1 MATIVQLDNKTAAD
15 TAAEKIQ
22 SQNFA
27 ENDEEDAEEYERYI
41 PVEQSIIE
49 SLKQIREMRAGRL
62 PEQTWDDFLDELRAT
77 VAEVETEEQVKKSVA
92 KKNYINRTF
101 QG

>member
-1 MATIVQLDNKTAAD
+1 MAKIVQLENKILSD
-15 TAAEKIQ
+15 AAEKTTPKD
-22 SQNFA
+22 FV
-27 ENDEEDAEEYERYI
+27 ENDDDEEYERYI
-41 PVEQSIIE
+41 PVEQSIIG
-49 SLKQIREMRAGRL
+49 SLLDIREMRAGRM

-92 KKNYINRTF
+92 KKNYINRTL

>member
-1 MATIVQLDNKTAAD
+1 MAKIVQLDNKTAAD

-92 KKNYINRTF
+92 KKNYINRTL

>member
-1 MATIVQLDNKTAAD
+1 MAKIVQLENKTASD
-15 TAAEKIQ
+15 TAEEIQ

-27 ENDEEDAEEYERYI
+27 ENNEEDAEEYERYI

-49 SLKQIREMRAGRL
+49 SLLEVREMIAGRL
-62 PEQTWDDFLDELRAT
+62 P
-77 VAEVETEEQVKKSVA
+77 KKSWREVRAEIEAEFLAEESAMFNERNRNA
-92 KKNYINRTF
+92 KI